1 MCNSGRCHYE
11 RFDGTCK
18 GRPWGRSLLFRPAC
32 MEEEDFEAFKASAEE
47 DAILEYEL
55 SKGDPEI

>member
-1 MCNSGRCHYE
+1 
-11 RFDGTCK
+11 
-18 GRPWGRSLLFRPAC
+18 